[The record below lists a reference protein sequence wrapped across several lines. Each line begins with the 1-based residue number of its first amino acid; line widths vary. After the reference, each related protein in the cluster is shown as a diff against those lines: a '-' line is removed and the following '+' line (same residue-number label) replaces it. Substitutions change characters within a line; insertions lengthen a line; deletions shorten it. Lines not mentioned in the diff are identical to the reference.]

1 MIQRWH
7 LIETKTNSNP
17 LQKLSSISIIAHK
30 QLFNYSLM
38 NNTMNIHK

>member
-7 LIETKTNSNP
+7 LIETKTNSN
-17 LQKLSSISIIAHK
+17 LLHKLLIISTIARK